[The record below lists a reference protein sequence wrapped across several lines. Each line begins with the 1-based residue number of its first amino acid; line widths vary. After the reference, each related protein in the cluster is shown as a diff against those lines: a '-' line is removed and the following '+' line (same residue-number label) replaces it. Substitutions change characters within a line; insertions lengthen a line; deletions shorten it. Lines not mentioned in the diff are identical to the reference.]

1 MERGEFARALA
12 RAGVVMGLRDI
23 SGTILP
29 AATAGR
35 SHSPFAGLC
44 GMLLGIAAFA
54 LAGCGASGD
63 PGSFLVD
70 PGRYDAYR
78 CNELAARWKV
88 LVAREKELRGLM
100 DKASEGGGGIVIGSL
115 AYRTDYDAVLSDE
128 KLLLRTAEEKNCGF
142 NPSLQSDQIIR

>member
-1 MERGEFARALA
+1 MR
-12 RAGVVMGLRDI
+12 LRDD

-29 AATAGR
+29 GPAVRR
-35 SHSPFAGLC
+35 SRAFAGWREALFS
-44 GMLLGIAAFA
+44 AAVFA

-70 PGRYDAYR
+70 PGRYDAYH
-78 CNELAARWKV
+78 CDELTARWKV
-88 LVAREKELRGLM
+88 LVAREKELHGLI

-128 KLLLRTAEEKNCGF
+128 RLLLRTAAEKNCGF
-142 NPSLQSDQIIR
+142 NPSLQSDQVIR